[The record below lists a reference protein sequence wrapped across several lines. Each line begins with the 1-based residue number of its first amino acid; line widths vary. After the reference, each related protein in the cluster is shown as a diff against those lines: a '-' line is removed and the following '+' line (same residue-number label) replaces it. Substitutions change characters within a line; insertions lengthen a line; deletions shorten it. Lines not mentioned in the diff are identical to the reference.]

1 MIAAKISMRMSRP
14 RIISCQASSSDE
26 VYKNIQAWVESR
38 KKTLEKRRTEQSQ
51 LLKKLIDNEVSFA
64 QEIIDMKKQN
74 KCDPVVVPD
83 DDDEV
88 YEPIVVE
95 PTEKKSSE

>member
-1 MIAAKISMRMSRP
+1 MIAAKLSMNMSRP
-14 RIISCQASSSDE
+14 RVIACRASSSDE

-38 KKTLEKRRTEQSQ
+38 KKVLEKRRAEQTQ

-64 QEIIDMKKQN
+64 QEIVEMKKN
-74 KCDPVVVPD
+74 RYDPVVSDD

-95 PTEKKSSE
+95 PTEKKS